1 MTELHVFALFQSKS
15 ILGELP
21 SFPLPPVWMKTGNII
36 LESDS
41 LCLVISKGLLRIMQA
56 LYCASLDYYTLHFIV
71 LEIEEGVRK
80 HSLFIV
86 WFFSFKKNGKI
97 EESMTNYTKSVC

>member
-1 MTELHVFALFQSKS
+1 
-15 ILGELP
+15 
-21 SFPLPPVWMKTGNII
+21 
-36 LESDS
+36 
-41 LCLVISKGLLRIMQA
+41 MQA

-97 EESMTNYTKSVC
+97 EESMTNYSCNYRQKQVCLLNTLNPEYSV